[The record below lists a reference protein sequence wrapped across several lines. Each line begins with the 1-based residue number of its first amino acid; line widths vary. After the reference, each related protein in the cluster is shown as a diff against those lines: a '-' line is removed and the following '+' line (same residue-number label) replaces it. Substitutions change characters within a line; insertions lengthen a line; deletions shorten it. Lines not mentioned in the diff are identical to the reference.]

1 MLLVTWDSVL
11 IAVSLIVVFMAAF
24 TALDTAG
31 RVAVSRGLLA
41 KLWLVGG
48 GTAMGIGIWA
58 MHFIGMLAMM
68 LPMSMRYDIPLTSL
82 SLLVAIVT
90 SMMAFAQAVQG
101 SHLTRPRLVR
111 GTLILGSGVVAMHY
125 IGMNA
130 LLIEPAIGWDR
141 WPPFPSLSLGPSC

>member
-11 IAVSLIVVFMAAF
+11 VAVSLIVAFIAAF

-41 KLWLVGG
+41 KLWLVAG

-68 LPMSMRYDIPLTSL
+68 MPMTMR
-82 SLLVAIVT
+82 
-90 SMMAFAQAVQG
+90 
-101 SHLTRPRLVR
+101 
-111 GTLILGSGVVAMHY
+111 
-125 IGMNA
+125 
-130 LLIEPAIGWDR
+130 
-141 WPPFPSLSLGPSC
+141 